1 VISLV
6 CTLIGLVLIFAMP
19 PLIQSII
26 VQQAKD
32 QVIMTSA
39 NEGLWGH
46 FPGDSDTIIVRNF
59 TFFHLNNE

>member
-1 VISLV
+1 
-6 CTLIGLVLIFAMP
+6 MP